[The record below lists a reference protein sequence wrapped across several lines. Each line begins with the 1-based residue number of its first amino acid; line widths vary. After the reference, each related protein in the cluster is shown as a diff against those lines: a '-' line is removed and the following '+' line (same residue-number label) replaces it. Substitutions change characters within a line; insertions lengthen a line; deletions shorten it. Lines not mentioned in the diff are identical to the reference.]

1 MVLIVV
7 LIVCLLIAL
16 LAWSFGQQLTP
27 AERVADFDFLFNTL
41 KQNYPFFGVQER
53 LHGIRW
59 LDNYDRYLEEV
70 RNARNDAQFAVAL
83 TSILA
88 ELRQGHTALLRQG
101 DYRMLEYMFSE
112 ASLSDAYD
120 SLRLVAPQGKSG
132 KQAFMESWRPWI
144 EPLEDERVRQRYGRR
159 GNGVFARR
167 ADSLD
172 MSSGLRAYV
181 LEEDRIGYLAVRR
194 FLGFEHDQLIIRQF
208 LERIQDFPYLI
219 IDIRGNGGGNDL
231 YWMQNIMG
239 PLTQIELGA
248 TFWSVLRQ
256 GPLTKAFFGAT
267 NKWYDVASLPE
278 LPNLP
283 PDVRSDFSHF
293 SQHQRV
299 ISPLNPVDFK
309 GEIFLLVDKA
319 VFSSAE
325 AFAAVAAASDWATLV
340 GTRTGGDGI
349 GFTPAHFAL
358 PNSGFLVRTPLI
370 LWLNPDGSAN
380 AEKGTQPDISVN
392 AGEDALDVVLDLLR
406 DRQAM
411 QSGFFQQHS
420 ARRN

>member
-1 MVLIVV
+1 VLVAVLIVS
-7 LIVCLLIAL
+7 LLIAL
-16 LAWSFGQQLTP
+16 VAWSSGQQLTL

-70 RNARNDAQFAVAL
+70 QSARNDAQFAAAL
-83 TSILA
+83 TSILT
-88 ELRQGHTALLRQG
+88 ELRQGHTVLLRRD

-112 ASLSDAYD
+112 ESLRDAYASLR
-120 SLRLVAPQGKSG
+120 SLAELQGESG

-159 GNGVFARR
+159 GIGAVARG
-167 ADSLD
+167 ADPLD
-172 MSSGLRAYV
+172 MPSGLRAYI

-194 FLGFEHDQLIIRQF
+194 FLGVERDQPIIRQF

-231 YWMQNIMG
+231 YWMQNIMA
-239 PLTQIELGA
+239 PLARTELNA
-248 TFWSVLRQ
+248 TFWGVLRQ
-256 GPLTKAFFGAT
+256 GPLTETFFGPI
-267 NKWYDVASLPE
+267 NKWHDIASLPE

-283 PDVRSDFSHF
+283 PDVRNDFSHF
-293 SQHQRV
+293 SRHQRV
-299 ISPLNPVDFK
+299 IFPLNPVGFRGK
-309 GEIFLLVDKA
+309 IFLLVDKA

-349 GFTPAHFAL
+349 GSTPAHFAL

-370 LWLNPDGSAN
+370 LGLNPDGSAN
-380 AEKGTQPDISVN
+380 AEKATQPDITVN

-406 DRQAM
+406 DPK
-411 QSGFFQQHS
+411 
-420 ARRN
+420 